1 MEIEYENDTT
11 PTTFDQ
17 LHTGALFVFAGSSTV
32 HMKLLEA
39 DGGHQNWSVRLENGY
54 LFKWPYGATT
64 AVTLVEPTEKMYV
77 VNV

>member
-17 LHTGALFVFAGSSTV
+17 LNTGSLFVFAGSSVV
-32 HMKLLEA
+32 HMKLLEV
-39 DGGHQNWSVRLENGY
+39 DGNHRNWSVRLEDGY
-54 LFKWPYGATT
+54 LFQWPT
-64 AVTLVEPTEKMYV
+64 AALRVTLVEPTDKMYV